1 MQYKV
6 KIPNS
11 TKIRDVNIPF
21 VPYTNIFAS
30 QNGTLTGLV
39 TQDVTLALNTHI
51 VVVNGHSVEARLN
64 AWKTEGYFT
73 VTLPVTPNKKYLIS
87 VYVLNDGV
95 TSTGLQVGTASAW
108 HSNFYLRR
116 LGVVVDSESNT
127 ELSVKI
133 TAMHPC
139 SFERIFTIDGWF
151 ATEISDEEYATDVD
165 TLLDKYQYVTTTK
178 LSPTLA
184 EVLQHMYHFS
194 PYMYYVTH
202 NGGRIIQYQEQLIS
216 LGVQENDTLETYTQ
230 EVSEQIFQTLINCKD
245 IMVLLSRDVGRVSHA
260 FPSVS
265 ITEMEASHFPR
276 IQYYGGFEVS
286 VLRADGKSLANNT
299 NMALNV
305 YIPTHKMR
313 NSLNDEILSS
323 LITRELS
330 TIGFSAIR
338 GSDYQLQE
346 QKLYV
351 RQTQYVK
358 DVHTKQKQN
367 T

>member
-6 KIPNS
+6 KMLNS
-11 TKIRDVNIPF
+11 TKIRDINIPF
-21 VPYTNIFAS
+21 TPYTNIFAS

-39 TQDVTLALNTHI
+39 TDDVTLALNTNI
-51 VVVNGHSVEARLN
+51 TVVSSNAIEARLN
-64 AWKTEGYFT
+64 ALVDTGYFT
-73 VTLPVTPNKKYLIS
+73 APLTVTPNKKYLIS

-116 LGVVVDSESNT
+116 MGVVVDSGINT
-127 ELSVKI
+127 VLSVKI

-151 ATEISDEEYATDVD
+151 ATEISDEEYAMDVD
-165 TLLDKYQYVTTTK
+165 TLLDKYQYVSTTK

-230 EVSEQIFQTLINCKD
+230 ELSEQIFQTLINSKD
-245 IMVLLSRDVGRVSHA
+245 IMVLLSRDTSRISHA
-260 FPSVS
+260 FPSLA
-265 ITEMEASHFPR
+265 ITKMELSAFPR

-299 NMALNV
+299 NMALNI

-313 NSLNDEILSS
+313 NNLNDEILSS
-323 LITRELS
+323 LITREMS

-338 GSDYQLQE
+338 GSDYSLQE
-346 QKLYV
+346 EKLYV